1 MCRLIG
7 FVSPTP
13 TTLSELVG
21 GAQCAAFQDL
31 SRLHADGWGASW
43 LTPTGSVDSHTSAYA
58 GTNDERL
65 ATSLGD
71 HASRAQ
77 VVHLRLAT
85 PGIPVRKENSHPF
98 VADEISFAHNGSISP
113 TGPLRQGLSPEAL
126 AGVTGDTDSELY
138 LAAIRDGVREGLSLS
153 DAVYN
158 TVVWLRELY
167 PLASLNA
174 LVMSDTEYV
183 AVHASSRSITPRDEF
198 VALGRGTELPPGHG
212 DDYYRL
218 SYRRHLD
225 GAVAFSSTGIDRDGW
240 TELDNESV
248 TTVDL
253 RSFAISTR
261 ALSTAAQSRVA

>member
-7 FVSPTP
+7 FVSPAP

-43 LTPTGSVDSHTSAYA
+43 LSASGDLESHTSAQA
-58 GTNDERL
+58 GADDARFS
-65 ATSLGD
+65 ASLGD

-85 PGIPVRKENSHPF
+85 PGLPVRIENSHPF
-98 VADEISFAHNGSISP
+98 VADDISFAHNGSITP
-113 TGPLRQGLSPEAL
+113 IGPLRHALSAEAL
-126 AGVTGDTDSELY
+126 ADVTGDTDSELY
-138 LAAIRDGVREGLSLS
+138 LAAVRDGVRRGLSLS

-158 TVVWLRELY
+158 TVAWLRELY

-183 AVHASSRSITPRDEF
+183 AVHASSDSITPRDEF
-198 VALGRGTELPPGHG
+198 AALGRGTDLPPGHG
-212 DDYYRL
+212 EDYYRL
-218 SYRRHLD
+218 SYQRTVD
-225 GAVAFSSTGIDRDGW
+225 GAVVFSSTGIDRDGW
-240 TELDNESV
+240 TELANESV

-253 RSFAISTR
+253 RSLVISTR
-261 ALSTAAQSRVA
+261 ALPAAALTQVA